1 MKRTAVIWDE
11 RFVRHRMGLTHP
23 ESPSRLLAIKQV
35 LDGDGV
41 GRDIERIKPRAATKE
56 ELCFIHDASY
66 VERVERTA
74 GGEMV
79 HLDPD
84 TVACSETWEAA
95 RYASG
100 ATIVLV
106 DDVIK
111 GKITNGFAL
120 VRPPGHHAEKG
131 AAMGFCFFNNI
142 AIGAEYARKICG
154 LERIAIID
162 FDVHHG
168 NGTQHAFYERDD
180 VFFTSLHRLPFYPGT
195 GAANETG
202 AGKGK
207 GATLNIPMEEGAGDD
222 DYKKAFDK
230 QIVPAVLKFAPHL
243 ILVSAGYDAHA
254 NDPLG
259 GMRMTTDGFR
269 WMAQM
274 IADIAGE
281 CSQGRIVYVLEG
293 GYDLKALRESVE
305 ATLEVMVA

>member
-41 GRDIERIKPRAATKE
+41 GRDVERREPRAATKE
-56 ELCFIHDASY
+56 ELCYIHEAGY
-66 VERVERTA
+66 VEKVERTA
-74 GGEMV
+74 GSEMV

-95 RYASG
+95 RYAAG

-111 GKITNGFAL
+111 GKITNGFAF

-142 AIGAEYARKICG
+142 AIGAEYARRICG

-202 AGKGK
+202 AGRGK
-207 GATLNIPMEEGAGDD
+207 GTTLNIPMEEGAGDD
-222 DYKKAFDK
+222 DYKKAFDRH
-230 QIVPAVLKFAPHL
+230 IVPAVLRFEPQL

-259 GMRMTTDGFR
+259 GMRMTPDGFKWIAR
-269 WMAQM
+269 T
-274 IADIAGE
+274 IADLAGE
-281 CSQGRIVYVLEG
+281 CSQGRVVYALEG

-305 ATLEVMVA
+305 ATLEVMLA